1 MQKYRIIV
9 GKVLQKYLHKDVLIL
24 LWMVRWFRRSVCN
37 ECSASKEMIQP
48 VGAQVKKGVHN
59 LWFKSRNVISINPL
73 RLYI

>member
-48 VGAQVKKGVHN
+48 SA
-59 LWFKSRNVISINPL
+59 LKSRRGFIIFGLNPVM
-73 RLYI
+73 